1 MPPVNYK
8 NLNKLSNN
16 ILKISKNNGFKEA
29 ISQISKLPYKIDS
42 KEKLGLNRA
51 IEIYVSL
58 LEELPKFKYDEE
70 KHGNNISAYQKAL
83 SKEIKKIYKHYN
95 KKM

>member
-8 NLNKLSNN
+8 NLNKLTNN
-16 ILKISKNNGFKEA
+16 ILKIAKNNNFKEA

-42 KEKLGLNRA
+42 KETLGLDRA
-51 IEIYVSL
+51 IKLYISR
-58 LEELPKFKYDEE
+58 LEVLPKFKYNEQ
-70 KHGNNISAYQKAL
+70 KHGNNISTYQKAL
-83 SKEIKKIYKHYN
+83 DNEIKKIYKHFN

>member
-29 ISQISKLPYKIDS
+29 IFQISKLPYKIDS
-42 KEKLGLNRA
+42 KETLGLHRA
-51 IEIYVSL
+51 I
-58 LEELPKFKYDEE
+58 
-70 KHGNNISAYQKAL
+70 
-83 SKEIKKIYKHYN
+83 
-95 KKM
+95 